1 VLVYHLWDIYT
12 WAIVVECTC
21 SDIPDFYLEQLL
33 VFSDLSIVAWGYDIW
48 KFRGEMEDCSSSL
61 VSSSKYNT
69 VSLGV
74 PFDCCDFEIRWG
86 TFEGEGCID
95 VLDDSCFVSS
105 GVRGWS
111 RVEDNGQ
118 TRWMAGLAW
127 VGRGFGR
134 GGSGRGLASLLAC
147 SSVDIGLGAGVFR
160 VVSACTQAWIWRLVL
175 GWLLLVDFGRYSL
188 DFFGEGPWGL

>member
-1 VLVYHLWDIYT
+1 MYHLWDIYT

-33 VFSDLSIVAWGYDIW
+33 VFSDLSVVAWGYGIW
-48 KFRGEMEDCSSSL
+48 KFRGEMEDYSSSM
-61 VSSSKYNT
+61 VSSSKCNT

-74 PFDCCDFEIRWG
+74 PFDCCDFKIKWG

-95 VLDDSCFVSS
+95 VLDYSCFVSS

-111 RVEDNGQ
+111 GVEDNGQ

-134 GGSGRGLASLLAC
+134 GAVQGVLLCGGWDVGLLWFYIS
-147 SSVDIGLGAGVFR
+147 
-160 VVSACTQAWIWRLVL
+160 
-175 GWLLLVDFGRYSL
+175 
-188 DFFGEGPWGL
+188 